1 MNFKTFLTTFG
12 LIFLAELGDKTQLA
26 TITMAAQTKQPI
38 AVFLGSALALTAVSL
53 LGVVLGSVLANY
65 INAEYLHKAAA
76 IAFIVIGV
84 MMLWGK
90 M

>member
-12 LIFLAELGDKTQLA
+12 LIFMAELGDKTQLA
-26 TITMAAQTKQPI
+26 TITMAAQTKQPV
-38 AVFLGSALALTAVSL
+38 AVFFGSALALTAVSL

-65 INAEYLHKAAA
+65 INPEYLHKIAA
-76 IAFIVIGV
+76 IAFVIIGV
-84 MMLWGK
+84 LMLWGK